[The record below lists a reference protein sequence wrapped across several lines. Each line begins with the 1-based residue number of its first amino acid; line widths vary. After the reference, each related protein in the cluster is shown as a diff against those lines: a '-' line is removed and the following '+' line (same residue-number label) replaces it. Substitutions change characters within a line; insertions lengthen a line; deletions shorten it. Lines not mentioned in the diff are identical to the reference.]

1 MVSVCVTTYN
11 GEKHIEEQLRSIL
24 SQLGDTDE
32 VIVSDDGSDDHT
44 LSIIHRIADSRVSI
58 YHNTGKKGVIHNVE
72 NALGK
77 AKGDYI
83 FLSDQDDV
91 WLPTKVACS
100 LKGLQEAP
108 LVVSDCYVTDEN
120 LQIVHDSFFAVNR
133 SKQNKYLA
141 LLKNP
146 YLGCCMAFHR
156 SLLELVLPFPDHIPM
171 HDIWIGNVAAF
182 RRSTKFLPDKLIYY
196 RRHGN
201 NVTTTSEKSKNGFID
216 KVIFRMHVLKNLLIK
231 R

>member
-133 SKQNKYLA
+133 N
-141 LLKNP
+141 
-146 YLGCCMAFHR
+146 
-156 SLLELVLPFPDHIPM
+156 
-171 HDIWIGNVAAF
+171 
-182 RRSTKFLPDKLIYY
+182 
-196 RRHGN
+196 
-201 NVTTTSEKSKNGFID
+201 
-216 KVIFRMHVLKNLLIK
+216 
-231 R
+231 